1 MHFIQL
7 NTRCEPEFS
16 DILIAE
22 LAELDFDSFEE
33 NKNGFAAYVEEEKI
47 DFDAIKALLERYA
60 GLTALHYS
68 FQKIDRE
75 NWNQTW
81 ESNYQPIVIKDQILV
96 KAPFHQIDESFPV
109 VITIIPKMS
118 FGTGH
123 HATTSQMLTH
133 LLEYK
138 PLDFKVIDAGTGT
151 GILAIMA
158 EKMGA
163 FSVLAFDNDPWC
175 IENCKENFNLNH
187 SEKCEVRLARSMHEL
202 STEKVDMVLANINK
216 NVLLSEMALYAKA
229 LKSNGLLLLSGFYT
243 EDLADIETSANHHQL
258 TLIDQSAKENWA
270 CLVLRKN

>member
-7 NTRCEPEFS
+7 NTRCAPEFS

-22 LAELDFDSFEE
+22 LAELEFDSFEE
-33 NKNGFAAYVEEEKI
+33 NKQGFSAYVEEEKI

-60 GLTALHYS
+60 SMTALHYS

-81 ESNYQPIVIKDQILV
+81 ESNYQPIVVKDQILI
-96 KAPFHQIDESFPV
+96 KAPFHEVEDDFPV

-123 HATTSQMLTH
+123 HATTSQMLAF
-133 LLEYK
+133 LLENK
-138 PLDFKVIDAGTGT
+138 PEGMAVIDAGTGT

-163 FSVLAFDNDPWC
+163 TQVLGFDNDPWC

-187 SEKCEVRLARSMHEL
+187 TTKCEVVLAKTMKEL
-202 STEKVDMVLANINK
+202 SLGAVEMVLANINK
-216 NVLLSEMALYAKA
+216 NVLLAEMELYSNK
-229 LKSNGLLLLSGFYT
+229 LKPNGLLLISGFYT
-243 EDLADIETSANHHQL
+243 EDVSDLELQASNHQL
-258 TLIDQSAKENWA
+258 TLIDQSAKDNWA
-270 CLVLRKN
+270 CLVFRKN